1 MKYCIA
7 VTEILRRTI
16 IVKTK
21 DAGVDSL
28 EKTIDCMRDAHN
40 AQEIILDADDLI
52 PDYTTGK
59 PASFCVANWIDPDE
73 IQKWMLI
80 LLYEIGIAIFMRLI
94 SAINEDML
102 YC

>member
-28 EKTIDCMRDAHN
+28 EKAIDCVRDAHN

-52 PDYTTGK
+52 LDYTTGK

-80 LLYEIGIAIFMRLI
+80 LFYEIGIAIFMRLI
-94 SAINEDML
+94 AAINEDML

>member
-28 EKTIDCMRDAHN
+28 EKTIDCVRDAHN

-52 PDYTTGK
+52 LDYTTGK

-94 SAINEDML
+94 AAINEDML